1 MHTGEI
7 AGQVDYAALGTEQ
20 RNPRS
25 MELDRLSVDEVLRLI
40 NDEDR
45 QVPDAVAAEIPNVAR
60 AVDAIVRALGGG
72 GRVIY
77 VGAGTSGRIGL
88 LDALEWPPTFGVD
101 PDRIHAV
108 VAGGAAA
115 TVHASAPA
123 EDDATAGAAEIARLD
138 AGSGDVVVGIAASG
152 ATPFVLSAMTEA
164 RRRGSTVI
172 ALSNVPG
179 APLSQMADI
188 AITPVTGPEVLT
200 GSTRMKAGTAQ
211 KLVLNMLST
220 AAMVRLGKVFSNL
233 MVDMPPRNIKLVARA
248 QRMVATATGRDP
260 ETSARLLDEAG
271 GSVKVAIVMALAKVD
286 RAEAERRLAAA
297 GGFVRAAVQGAENAK
312 RRGESARGGGAHDAG
327 AR

>member
-1 MHTGEI
+1 MHTGET

-25 MELDRLSVDEVLRLI
+25 MDLDRLSVEEILRLI
-40 NDEDR
+40 NGEDR
-45 QVPDAVAAEIPNVAR
+45 QVPDAVAAEIPNIAR
-60 AVDAIVRALGGG
+60 AVDAVVRALGGG

-77 VGAGTSGRIGL
+77 VGAGTSGRIGV

-123 EDDATAGAAEIARLD
+123 EDDAASGAAGIARLD
-138 AGSGDVVVGIAASG
+138 AGPGDVVVGIAASG
-152 ATPFVLSAMTEA
+152 ATPFVLGAMTEA
-164 RRRGSTVI
+164 RRRGSVVI
-172 ALSNVPG
+172 ALSNVEG
-179 APLSQMADI
+179 SPLAQMADV

-233 MVDMPPRNIKLVARA
+233 MVDMPPRNAKLVARA
-248 QRMVATATGRDP
+248 QRMVTAATGLDP
-260 ETSARLLDEAG
+260 EASARLLVEAG
-271 GSVKVAIVMALAKVD
+271 GSVKGAIVMALAKVD
-286 RAEAERRLAAA
+286 RLEAERRLTAA
-297 GGFVRAAVQGAENAK
+297 GGFVRAAVQGTEIPT
-312 RRGESARGGGAHDAG
+312 RRVQGMSGGGALDAG
-327 AR
+327 AC